1 MCATTHG
8 GCTFPFP
15 LRTDVT
21 ADYPGKQLRVVVQR
35 SGGCGLSNLLVNQWL
50 LGKGII
56 LERPM
61 SGETGQKV
69 EWVMWANSLQPSNN
83 RS

>member
-1 MCATTHG
+1 MVAG
-8 GCTFPFP
+8 
-15 LRTDVT
+15 
-21 ADYPGKQLRVVVQR
+21 R
-35 SGGCGLSNLLVNQWL
+35 SRLLARCLLVNQWL
-50 LGKGII
+50 LEKGII

-69 EWVMWANSLQPSNN
+69 EWVMWANSPQPSNN

>member
-1 MCATTHG
+1 M
-8 GCTFPFP
+8 
-15 LRTDVT
+15 VT
-21 ADYPGKQLRVVVQR
+21 SYV
-35 SGGCGLSNLLVNQWL
+35 LVNQWL
-50 LGKGII
+50 LEKGII

-69 EWVMWANSLQPSNN
+69 EWVMWANSPQPSNN